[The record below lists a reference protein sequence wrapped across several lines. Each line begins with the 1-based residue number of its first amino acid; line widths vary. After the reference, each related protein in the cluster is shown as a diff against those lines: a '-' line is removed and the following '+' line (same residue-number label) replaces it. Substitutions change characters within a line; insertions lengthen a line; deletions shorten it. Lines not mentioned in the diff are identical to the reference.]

1 MRKSPYQIV
10 KSRYVT
16 EKSTVLA
23 GLKDA
28 VSNKCVAKCQS
39 PKYVFL
45 VDRDANKIEIARA
58 LEEIYSKQ
66 SIKVKKVNTI
76 NVKRKKRRVRGKQG
90 YKSGFKKAVV
100 TLEVGDNIDEGV

>member
-1 MRKSPYQIV
+1 MKKSPYQIV

-16 EKSTVLA
+16 EKSTVLE

-28 VSNKCVAKCQS
+28 VSNKCLAKCQS

-45 VDRDANKIEIARA
+45 VDRDANKIEIAKA
-58 LEEIYSKQ
+58 LEEIYQAK
-66 SIKVKKVNTI
+66 SIKVKKVNTL

-100 TLEVGDNIDEGV
+100 TLEAGDNIDEGV

>member
-1 MRKSPYQIV
+1 MKSPYEIV

-16 EKSTVLA
+16 EKSTVLE

-28 VSNKCVAKCQS
+28 VSNKSLAKCQS

-45 VDRDANKIEIARA
+45 VAREANKIEIAGA
-58 LEEIYSKQ
+58 LEEIFKAKSV
-66 SIKVKKVNTI
+66 KVKKVNTI
-76 NVKRKKRRVRGKQG
+76 NVKRKKRRVRGKLG

-100 TLEVGDNIDEGV
+100 TFEAGDNLDEGV